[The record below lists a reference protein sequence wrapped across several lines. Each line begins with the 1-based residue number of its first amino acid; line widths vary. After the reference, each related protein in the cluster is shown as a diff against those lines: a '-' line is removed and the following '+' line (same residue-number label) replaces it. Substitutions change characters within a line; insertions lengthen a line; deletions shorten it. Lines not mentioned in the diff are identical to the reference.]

1 MSKLG
6 VVKTILRSNEKISG
20 SLGGVFDGVTGSI
33 NNIFRRPR
41 LQGPMPA
48 DSTEKLRMGI
58 FDGIKEAH
66 RGDPKAWDT
75 IGGYSGRKI
84 AGSYMGVSAAAR
96 IATGGG
102 LYKDKDGNTDV
113 IGVPLI

>member
-1 MSKLG
+1 MGL
-6 VVKTILRSNEKISG
+6 VKTILKSNRKINGAFGGVLDGLSG
-20 SLGGVFDGVTGSI
+20 SID
-33 NNIFRRPR
+33 NILSPKR

-48 DSTEKLRMGI
+48 NATGKLRMGVW
-58 FDGIKEAH
+58 DGIKDAH

-75 IGGYSGRKI
+75 IGGYSARKI
-84 AGSYMGVSAAAR
+84 AGSYMGVSAAGR

-102 LYKDKDGNTDV
+102 VYKDKDGNTDL